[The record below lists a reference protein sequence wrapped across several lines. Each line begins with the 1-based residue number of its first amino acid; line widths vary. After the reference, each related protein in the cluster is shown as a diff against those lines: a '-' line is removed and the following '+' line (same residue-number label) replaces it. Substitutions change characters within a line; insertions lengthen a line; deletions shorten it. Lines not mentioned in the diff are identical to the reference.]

1 MIQELKGGIM
11 SRSFANFV
19 RFIENYRYFRRN
31 GRDPKEAW
39 HLAGLTLP

>member
-1 MIQELKGGIM
+1 MFRKVADL
-11 SRSFANFV
+11 A
-19 RFIENYRYFRRN
+19 RFIENYRYYRRN